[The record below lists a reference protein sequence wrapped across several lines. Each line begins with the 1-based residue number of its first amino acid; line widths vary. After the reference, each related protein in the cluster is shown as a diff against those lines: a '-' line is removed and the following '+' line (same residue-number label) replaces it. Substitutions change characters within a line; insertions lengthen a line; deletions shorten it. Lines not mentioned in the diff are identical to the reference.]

1 MDCIIFYLKLECFT
15 LLNIN
20 ALIRYVGNSSYKAFT
35 PCCTLNCPCHLKF
48 MLYVRITEPQFSAYL
63 FKIITFLA
71 NNSVGYPAATNLQ
84 TLCDSYF
91 IDRLAFMT
99 DIIIDSF

>member
-1 MDCIIFYLKLECFT
+1 
-15 LLNIN
+15 
-20 ALIRYVGNSSYKAFT
+20 
-35 PCCTLNCPCHLKF
+35 
-48 MLYVRITEPQFSAYL
+48 MLYVRKIEPQFSAYL

-71 NNSVGYPAATNLQ
+71 NNSVGYPAATHLQ
-84 TLCDSYF
+84 TLYDSYF